1 MPTNDA
7 STPNAGQEFRPT
19 EIARRR
25 ALLAE
30 AGYLPIPAKD
40 KSTYVNGCTDVAVV
54 TADLIAQWARDH
66 ADHIS
71 DGLLTKRTPGLDAD
85 ITNQAAS
92 EAVEAMVR
100 ERFGGRGRKI
110 FKSMARAR

>member
-1 MPTNDA
+1 M
-7 STPNAGQEFRPT
+7 
-19 EIARRR
+19 
-25 ALLAE
+25 
-30 AGYLPIPAKD
+30 
-40 KSTYVNGCTDVAVV
+40 V

-100 ERFGGRGRKI
+100 ERVRRTRPQDL
-110 FKSMARAR
+110 SPWQRAR